1 MKNAAMIP
9 PPNTLPAPEKSPP
22 LPVGCGSRYRFM
34 ECPRTIRTIPS
45 PLARLKYPSPRV
57 LLTLDPLLLSSL
69 FILRTSFAY
78 LVEHGDQP
86 LPESKRQDQ
95 SRCKRRVA
103 EILKP
108 VQSHRGK

>member
-9 PPNTLPAPEKSPP
+9 PPNTLPAPEKNPP
-22 LPVGCGSRYRFM
+22 FPVGSGSRYRFM

-57 LLTLDPLLLSSL
+57 LLTFGSLLFGSL
-69 FILRTSFAY
+69 FILRTSFAH
-78 LVEHGDQP
+78 LWEHGDQP

-95 SRCKRRVA
+95 RRCKRRVA

-108 VQSHRGK
+108 VQPHRGK